1 MKPKQNQD
9 GQDSAGSQGTPAD
22 AELSDEALDTITGG
36 HDSAIPMQTGSNG
49 GSTDIQLQPI
59 NIVLGRVVNR
69 NFA

>member
-9 GQDSAGSQGTPAD
+9 GQDSASSQGARAD

-36 HDSAIPMQTGSNG
+36 HDSAIPMQTGSNAA
-49 GSTDIQLQPI
+49 STDIQPQPI
-59 NIVLGRVVNR
+59 NVVLGRVVNR